1 MFTSFGPVKFDIT
14 LGSTA
19 IPLCMKLTATA
30 NANEFDMYTG
40 DRGATSCSGVTLT
53 HKVATITLDDTGT
66 IQSSN
71 FGKTFGGH
79 SWLSMSGSFNES
91 EGTGSGSINTA
102 DSPRG
107 TNGSW
112 AAGGVDRRP
121 LPHSQT
127 AGHGHDV

>member
-14 LGSTA
+14 MGNTP
-19 IPLCMKLTATA
+19 IQLCMKLEATA

-53 HKVATITLDDTGT
+53 HKVATITVDDTGT
-66 IQSSN
+66 IQSSK

-91 EGTGSGSINTA
+91 EGTGSGSINSA
-102 DSPRG
+102 SNPKL
-107 TNGSW
+107 TNGQW
-112 AAGGVDRRP
+112 AAGGVNPQTLP
-121 LPHSQT
+121 LHKK
-127 AGHGHDV
+127 AGHGHHA